1 MKIPHWFMKYI
12 KPIAIFM
19 YILLLLDGCAA
30 RQNNLL
36 YSTLWVQSAAEYKA
50 NCLQTY
56 NMAAKNIDSALQ
68 DKGWT
73 AAVEQRGH
81 FSSLPPA
88 VVMDIDETVLDNSP
102 YQARL
107 IIEGTGFDP
116 RTWDEWIALKRAP
129 AVPGAVSFIKHLK
142 GKNVEV
148 FFITNRECAPRAG
161 TNCPC
166 PQEQETIDNLA
177 GVGID
182 GVKPEHV
189 LMQNERPG
197 WGSEKKKRREA
208 IADGHRILMLVG
220 DDLGD
225 FLPDVK
231 KNITLLQRDELVRQ
245 YERCWGR
252 TWYMLSN
259 PVYGKKIVTAT
270 IFIYTVP
277 PTNTKPRL
285 CVRNG
290 ALGVSVH
297 SFLFCQKKQTRL

>member
-1 MKIPHWFMKYI
+1 MKHI
-12 KPIAIFM
+12 KM
-19 YILLLLDGCAA
+19 ILVFAAVLFLLSGCAA
-30 RQNNLL
+30 QQNNLW

-56 NMAAKNIDSALQ
+56 NMAAQNIDPAIH

-73 AAVEQRGH
+73 AAVEQRGD

-88 VVMDIDETVLDNSP
+88 VVMDIDETVLGNSP
-102 YQARL
+102 YQAQL
-107 IIEGTGFDP
+107 IIDGTGFDP
-116 RTWDEWIALKRAP
+116 RTWDEWISLKRAP
-129 AVPGAVSFIKHLK
+129 AVPGAVSFINYLK
-142 GKNVEV
+142 GKNVAV

-161 TNCPC
+161 NDCPC

-189 LMQNERPG
+189 LMQNEQPG
-197 WGSEKKKRREA
+197 WGSEKKSRREA
-208 IADGHRILMLVG
+208 ITAGYRVLMLVG

-231 KNITLLQRDELVRQ
+231 KNITPLQRDALVSQ
-245 YERCWGR
+245 YESCWGR

-259 PVYGKKIVTAT
+259 PTYGSWLRVLQDPKSDHLVG
-270 IFIYTVP
+270 Y
-277 PTNTKPRL
+277 
-285 CVRNG
+285 
-290 ALGVSVH
+290 
-297 SFLFCQKKQTRL
+297 